1 MTIRLL
7 TALALVT
14 SLPGCAGVIVADA
27 SKNESRAAIAKVM
40 AEERPGID
48 AEAAGKCVQKA
59 MTLVETVQ
67 LGTADNYK
75 SVSTANR
82 ERIRTYAAR
91 AEAVACLDALP
102 VTEEVAG

>member
-1 MTIRLL
+1 MTFRLL
-7 TALALVT
+7 TALAFVT

-27 SKNESRAAIAKVM
+27 SKNEARAAIAKVM
-40 AEERPGID
+40 AEDRPGID

-59 MTLVETVQ
+59 MSIVETVQ

-75 SVSTANR
+75 AVSAANR
-82 ERIRTYAAR
+82 EKIRTYAAR
-91 AEAVACLDALP
+91 PEAVACLDALP

>member
-7 TALALVT
+7 SALALVT

-27 SKNESRAAIAKVM
+27 SKNEARAAIAKVM
-40 AEERPGID
+40 AEDRPGID
-48 AEAAGKCVQKA
+48 GAAAGICVQKA

-75 SVSTANR
+75 SVSSANR

-91 AEAVACLDALP
+91 PEAAVCLDALP
-102 VTEEVAG
+102 VTEVAG

>member
-1 MTIRLL
+1 MILRIL
-7 TALALVT
+7 TAIALVA
-14 SLPGCAGVIVADA
+14 SLPSCAGVIVADA

-91 AEAVACLDALP
+91 PGAVACLDALP